1 MKRNLFISS
10 LILLLLSACA
20 TKKPPT
26 RYDKLSYGEFSAL
39 LFKNENYLA
48 MQQPCKTFNLRFNN
62 EKAIHCY
69 QLVARSNPDSPEAQY
84 LLAMAYLH
92 AGDAVRTKQQAL
104 IIEKQS
110 LDFLRLTFH
119 AVANKNRA
127 FIRAFKFEPRWLSLD
142 QT

>member
-1 MKRNLFISS
+1 MKEKILVS
-10 LILLLLSACA
+10 LLIPILLSGCV

-26 RYDKLSYGEFSAL
+26 RYDKLSYGEFSTL
-39 LFKNENYLA
+39 LFKNQDYLA
-48 MQQPCKTFNLRFNN
+48 MQQPCKSFNLRYHNQQ
-62 EKAIHCY
+62 AINCY
-69 QLVARSNPDSPEAQY
+69 QTVARSNPDSPEAQY

-104 IIEKQS
+104 ILEKQS

-127 FIRAFKFEPRWLSLD
+127 FIRAFKFEPRWMSKS
-142 QT
+142 